1 MIGRLTG
8 RVVAEEPD
16 TSAAPAAE
24 QTTVGVDVQGVGYEL
39 TVPLGTLGRAP
50 RTDAGAVTL
59 FVHTHA
65 REDVLARYGFAS
77 EADRVAFRTHIGVSN
92 VGPKTA
98 IAVLSILPA
107 EELARTVGAKDVRKL
122 TAIPGVG
129 KKTAE
134 RLVLELEGKLQN
146 LGVPRPIKPAVGAPA
161 VHPPSRQAEVVL
173 DALTRMGYR
182 PAEAERAI
190 AALSDRVE
198 AQPLEQSVREALAF
212 LAK

>member
-8 RVVAEEPD
+8 RVIAEEPD
-16 TSAAPAAE
+16 S
-24 QTTVGVDVQGVGYEL
+24 VVLDVQGVGYEL

-50 RTDAGAVTL
+50 RGDSGAVTL

-65 REDVLARYGFAS
+65 REDTLSLFGFAS
-77 EADRVAFRTHIGVSN
+77 EADRTAFRTLIGVSN

-107 EELARTVGAKDVRKL
+107 EELAATVGAKDVRKL

-134 RLVLELEGKLQN
+134 RLVLELEGKVQK
-146 LGVPRPIKPAVGAPA
+146 LGGRAPLRAVAGGPVAR
-161 VHPPSRQAEVVL
+161 PPSRQAEVVQ
-173 DALTRMGYR
+173 DALVRMGYR
-182 PAEAERAI
+182 AAEAERAV
-190 AALSDRVE
+190 ADVADRVE
-198 AQPLEQSVREALAF
+198 TQPLEQSVREALAF